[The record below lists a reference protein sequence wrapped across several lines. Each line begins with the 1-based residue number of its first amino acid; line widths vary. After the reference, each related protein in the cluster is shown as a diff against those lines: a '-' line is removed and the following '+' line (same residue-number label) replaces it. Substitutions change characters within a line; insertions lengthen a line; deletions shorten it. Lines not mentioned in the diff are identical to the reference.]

1 MAGQGRGNLL
11 RSPWSG
17 HPDLRISW
25 EGALAMFIKRVELE
39 NIKSYRRITIDFR
52 RGTTAISGANG
63 AGKTTIVEA
72 IGYALFDSLP
82 YKAAQFVREGEKH
95 GRVVVHLV
103 GSDDRPYEVERRFGS
118 GAYWTLIDIEANL
131 RLEQRADVSDKLH
144 EIFGIERERALDAL
158 FEDALGVSQGMFATI
173 FLEKASVR
181 KQTFD
186 ALLQVEDYR
195 SAFEYLLEAQ
205 RQYKAQAQDQQNEIQ
220 RLEFETRDLEMWRAE
235 WRAKRA
241 EHQQKTAQLAQ
252 WSEQLERALAHQQE
266 LTRQRDTVTR
276 LQHQFEQR
284 QNVYES
290 NQKRLQ
296 DRERELLAAR
306 AAQEAVECSRP
317 DYERYQ
323 EADDTLKRLRQE
335 ERRRNQL
342 RQQQS
347 KSSNILTQIRG
358 NITSLQG
365 RLDDI
370 ARARQQVVD
379 LSPLADRQHELEQ
392 QRDELTRQVERYEA
406 IVKEGKRV
414 RQQLDTSMQ
423 QQETAQHRIA
433 LIEPLHPL
441 AALLPERI
449 ELLANLRARA
459 NERGSKQKQWQEKR
473 NELGIKLEDRETS
486 AARLRQVEDAIAGI
500 EAHRAEAETLPA
512 LQHDYDQITEQRH
525 RLESSIDGHR
535 KSRKQ
540 SAGGLCP
547 FLREPCQNIKQRGI
561 SSLESYFDRL
571 IAEDQTAL
579 EEVKGR
585 QGKLSEQMR
594 AVTKYAADLGTL
606 GQSAGQRDH
615 LAEHLQRL
623 ASEITR
629 LERESAE
636 LAQDLESLKDIQQQ
650 IEEAR
655 QAKDESQQAD
665 EQVRGLDGL
674 HIQLRQ
680 AQETSQQLDE
690 RIQDLRQQEQELRG
704 SKEQLTAVKQALAD
718 LNDPRGQTKALVDR
732 VQQEPVVREQL
743 RSEQQK
749 QSAAEQELQAIEEQL
764 GEYALLDQQI
774 GQQEAVLQ
782 QSRGGYQI
790 YLTNEQ
796 AAQSLPQREQ
806 AYRQMMEETAQAET
820 AMRAAGRAYQEA
832 NTAFDAA
839 ELEAINIEIKILQDA
854 LSQTKEALSNTQNR
868 ITELE
873 QQIERAEALLLE
885 LEAARKEKAA
895 LEDLDKMMG
904 QFRNIIKEAGPQVL
918 HAMLVDISA
927 EANRIFGEIM
937 GDRAAQLSWQ
947 SEYEIILRR
956 QGVNRTFAQLS
967 GGEQMSAA
975 LAVRL
980 ALLKKLSALNI
991 AFFDEP
997 TQNMDELRRMN
1008 LAEQIRRV
1016 RGFDQLIVIS
1026 HDDTF
1031 EQGLDSIIRLKKIDG
1046 ETRLISDD
1054 EVAMQERERVDVYV
1068 A

>member
-1 MAGQGRGNLL
+1 
-11 RSPWSG
+11 
-17 HPDLRISW
+17 
-25 EGALAMFIKRVELE
+25 MFIKRVELE
-39 NIKSYRRITIDFR
+39 NIKSYRRITIDLR

-95 GRVVVHLV
+95 GRVVVHLI
-103 GSDDRPYEVERRFGS
+103 GGDDRPYEVERRFGS

-195 SAFEYLLEAQ
+195 TAFEYLLEAQ

-220 RLEFETRDLEMWRAE
+220 RLEFETRDLESWRAE

-252 WSEQLERALAHQQE
+252 WSEQLEQALARQQE
-266 LTRQRDTVTR
+266 LTQQRDTVTR
-276 LQHQFEQR
+276 LEHQFKQR

-296 DRERELLAAR
+296 DREQELLAAR
-306 AAQEAVECSRP
+306 AAQEAVERSRP

-323 EADDTLKRLRQE
+323 EADDALKRLRQE

-342 RQQQS
+342 RQQQA
-347 KSSNILTQIRG
+347 KSSNVLTQIRG
-358 NITSLQG
+358 DISSLQG

-370 ARARQQVVD
+370 ARARQQIVD
-379 LSPLADRQHELEQ
+379 LSPLVDQQHELEQ

-406 IVKEGKRV
+406 IVIEGKRV
-414 RQQLDTSMQ
+414 RQQLDATMQ
-423 QQETAQHRIA
+423 QQETAQQRIA
-433 LIEPLHPL
+433 AIEPLQPL
-441 AALLPERI
+441 AALFQERVT
-449 ELLANLRARA
+449 LLASLQAQA
-459 NERGSKQKQWQEKR
+459 DTQTGKQRQYQEKR
-473 NELGIKLEDRETS
+473 AQSQAKLKDRETS
-486 AARLRQVEDAIAGI
+486 AALLRKLEGEIAAI
-500 EAHRAEAETLPA
+500 EAHREEAESLPA
-512 LQHDYDQITEQRH
+512 LSQDFEQLKEQRA
-525 RLESSIDGHR
+525 RLDSSIESYR

-540 SAGGLCP
+540 AAGGLCP
-547 FLREPCQNIKQRGI
+547 FLQEPCLNIKQRGM
-561 SSLESYFDRL
+561 SNLNSYFDAM
-571 IAEDQTAL
+571 IAEDKAQL
-579 EEVKGR
+579 ESVIDKIGTLSTRITEVN
-585 QGKLSEQMR
+585 
-594 AVTKYAADLGTL
+594 KYASALGTL
-606 GQSAGQRDH
+606 GMTVERRDH
-615 LAEHLQRL
+615 QAEHLQRL
-623 ASEITR
+623 AVEIAS
-629 LERESAE
+629 LEREIKEQES
-636 LAQDLESLKDIQQQ
+636 DLERLKDIKQQ
-650 IEEAR
+650 IEEAK

-665 EQVRGLDGL
+665 KQVRGLDGL
-674 HIQLRQ
+674 RIQLRQ
-680 AQETSQQLDE
+680 AQETSHQLDE

-704 SKEQLTAVKQALAD
+704 SKEQLAAVKQQLTD
-718 LNDPRGQTKALVDR
+718 LNDPRGQTKALRDR
-732 VQQEPVVREQL
+732 VQQEPVVQEQL
-743 RSEQQK
+743 QSERQK
-749 QSAAEQELQAIEEQL
+749 QLAAEQELQAIEEQL
-764 GEYALLDQQI
+764 AAYVRLDQQI
-774 GQQEAVLQ
+774 GQQEAMLQ
-782 QSRGGYQI
+782 QTRGGYQI

-796 AAQSLPQREQ
+796 AARSLPQREQ

-820 AMRAAGRAYQEA
+820 TMRTAERAYQEA
-832 NTAFDAA
+832 YAAFDAA
-839 ELEAINIEIKILQDA
+839 ELEAINTEIKNLQDA
-854 LSQTKEALSNTQNR
+854 LSQTKQALSDTQRR

-885 LEAARKEKAA
+885 LEAARKEKAT